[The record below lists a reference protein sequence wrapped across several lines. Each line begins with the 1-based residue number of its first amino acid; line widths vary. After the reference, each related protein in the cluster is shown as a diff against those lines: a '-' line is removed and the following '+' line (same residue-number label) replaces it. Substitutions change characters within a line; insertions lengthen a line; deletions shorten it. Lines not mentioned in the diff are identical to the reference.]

1 MLIVQKISTNILWL
15 ILTWDISFIHTLI
28 HSLNRFLLESHF
40 LPGIIL
46 RDGNALKSTAFLL
59 TQGAYHG

>member
-1 MLIVQKISTNILWL
+1 MLIVQKITTNIIWE
-15 ILTWDISFIHTLI
+15 ILTWDISFIHTVI

-46 RDGNALKSTAFLL
+46 RDRNALKSVAFLL
-59 TQGAYHG
+59 TQRAYHG